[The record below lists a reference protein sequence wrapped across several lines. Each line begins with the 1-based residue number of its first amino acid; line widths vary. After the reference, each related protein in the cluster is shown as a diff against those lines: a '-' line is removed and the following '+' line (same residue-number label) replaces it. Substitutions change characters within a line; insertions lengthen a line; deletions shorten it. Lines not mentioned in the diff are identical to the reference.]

1 MLAPALPEGSLQ
13 MNDEDL
19 SALVS
24 SRICHDLISPIGAIS
39 NGVEL
44 MQELG
49 GKLSPEL
56 GLIGESVNSA
66 SAKLRYFRIAFGAT
80 PEHSKIQLSELR
92 LATDAMFQG
101 RTMVTLD
108 TAANE
113 VPRVMA
119 KLLLLTLL
127 CVEKSLPLGGD
138 IQVALNPLS
147 FAVGVQS
154 DRVKPMDA
162 HWALT
167 DGGTSMEKLAASD
180 VQFLLLGNTLA
191 LHTVRL
197 KRQIT
202 DQEIR
207 LSLSGLSG

>member
-1 MLAPALPEGSLQ
+1 MTE
-13 MNDEDL
+13 EDL

-44 MQELG
+44 MQDMG
-49 GKLSPEL
+49 GKPSPEL

-113 VPRVMA
+113 VPRVVA
-119 KLLLLTLL
+119 KILLLTLL

-138 IQVALNPLS
+138 IQVSLSPLS
-147 FAVGVQS
+147 FAVSVQS
-154 DRVKPMDA
+154 DRVKAMEE

-167 DGGTSMEKLAASD
+167 DAAGGSAALAPSD

-191 LHTVRL
+191 QHGAKL
-197 KRQIT
+197 KREIS
-202 DQEIR
+202 DQV
-207 LSLSGLSG
+207 

>member
-1 MLAPALPEGSLQ
+1 MTE
-13 MNDEDL
+13 EDL

-44 MQELG
+44 MQDMG
-49 GKLSPEL
+49 GKPSPEL

-66 SAKLRYFRIAFGAT
+66 SAKLRYFRISFGAT
-80 PEHSKIQLSELR
+80 PENSKIQLSELR

-108 TAANE
+108 TAATE
-113 VPRVMA
+113 VPRIVG
-119 KLLLLTLL
+119 KILLLTLL

-138 IQVALNPLS
+138 IQVMLSPLN
-147 FAVGVQS
+147 FAIDVQS
-154 DRVKPMDA
+154 GRVKPMEE

-167 DGGTSMEKLAASD
+167 DDAALGATLAPSD
-180 VQFLLLGNTLA
+180 VQFLLLGNTLK
-191 LHTVRL
+191 LHAATL
-197 KRQIT
+197 KREMS
-202 DQEIR
+202 DQAIR
-207 LSLSGLSG
+207 LSLIGLRG